1 MVQKLQ
7 QNDIHENINEFV
19 QISLLLNEI
28 LMLPDLV
35 AMDLENPLL
44 LNEGTY
50 NGLQAYKNSKAANIM
65 FTYELARRL
74 EGSGVTANAVDPG

>member
-1 MVQKLQ
+1 MANLITVL
-7 QNDIHENINEFV
+7 IIT
-19 QISLLLNEI
+19 
-28 LMLPDLV
+28 DLV
-35 AMDLENPLL
+35 AMDLENVLL

-74 EGSGVTANAVDPG
+74 EGSGVTANTVCPGMA

>member
-1 MVQKLQ
+1 
-7 QNDIHENINEFV
+7 
-19 QISLLLNEI
+19 
-28 LMLPDLV
+28 MLPDLV